1 MDIKKLGALSD
12 EGIQVGSFRHAYH
25 PERHYRRGRGPKW
38 HAKHTAS
45 LVAAASVQP
54 AATASARRGRALSA
68 RNTLVT
74 WLAPTAA
81 AAVLGFVAVMVFA

>member
-1 MDIKKLGALSD
+1 MNIRQLGAFSD
-12 EGIQVGSFRHAYH
+12 EGTKVGSFRNAYH
-25 PERHYRRGRGPKW
+25 PERHYMRGPGPKW

-54 AATASARRGRALSA
+54 LVNASAPRGGTALA
-68 RNTLVT
+68 GNAIMT

-81 AAVLGFVAVMVFA
+81 AAVLGFIAVMVLA

>member
-1 MDIKKLGALSD
+1 MNYRELGAFSN
-12 EGIQVGSFRHAYH
+12 EGTKVGSFRNAYH
-25 PERHYRRGRGPKW
+25 PERHYMRGPGPKW
-38 HAKHTAS
+38 HAKHTTS

-54 AATASARRGRALSA
+54 LVSASAPRAGAASARNA
-68 RNTLVT
+68 VMT

>member
-1 MDIKKLGALSD
+1 MNIRQLGVLSN
-12 EGIQVGSFRHAYH
+12 EGIQVGSFRNAYH
-25 PERHYRRGRGPKW
+25 PERHYMRGPGPKW

-54 AATASARRGRALSA
+54 VASANGRRGRALSA
-68 RNTLVT
+68 RNAMVT
-74 WLAPTAA
+74 WLVPTAA